1 LLLVLLTALLATLTA
16 ALLSALTGLLLLL
29 AWVLVAALL
38 TTLLAALLLLV
49 LVLLVLVLVRHEKFL
64 WVRVHYPVQVGI
76 RTRDRHSLYSEFP
89 ANKALTPHESARTG
103 IARICVLIGR
113 LITRSA
119 TSSMNRQSD
128 SPR

>member
-29 AWVLVAALL
+29 AWILVAA
-38 TTLLAALLLLV
+38 LLAALLLLV